1 MKKLI
6 LTIVAAVTTAISSWA
21 VGPGDIAFGGNITI
35 APVVESVASL
45 TNFGIGAKFQYGIL
59 ENVRTEL
66 DMDYFFKSK
75 HIDIFDMSL
84 NAHYLFN
91 FANDQAAIYPIVGIG
106 FGALHASYMGE
117 SDSEARFLAN
127 IGIGAQYDFTD
138 RLVGCFEWKY
148 QYMSDFSRMPVS
160 VGIAYKF

>member
-35 APVVESVASL
+35 APVVESGASL

-84 NAHYLFN
+84 DATALL
-91 FANDQAAIYPIVGIG
+91 AKINDENQAKLAAAYHETELLRRIYQ
-106 FGALHASYMGE
+106 LKNTLN
-117 SDSEARFLAN
+117 R
-127 IGIGAQYDFTD
+127 
-138 RLVGCFEWKY
+138 
-148 QYMSDFSRMPVS
+148 
-160 VGIAYKF
+160 